1 MFGFFFNENVVCDF
15 DDVLKSD
22 MEMFVKF
29 Y

>member
-1 MFGFFFNENVVCDF
+1 MFGFFFNENVVYDF